1 MDKLYYYKNNPI
13 VKSIFIKMLAPT
25 ILMNLTTALASFAD
39 TVIIG
44 YFLDDLALSVVTYA
58 TPIYMI
64 INTFAAL
71 FAVGGSIAMS
81 IDSGKG
87 EKQTSNKAFSISVEL
102 LVFTGVILLV
112 AGVFLGKTI
121 TYWLGAEKD
130 VYDMVYDYSRIIL
143 ICAPVFML
151 NVGFAFFVRNDGR
164 PILSMV
170 GMFLSIAVNIVSDVV
185 FIGVLDWGVKGAAY
199 ATVLGQLISVL
210 VISSHFLSK
219 KNTLKFIITF
229 NKTALR
235 IIKNGISTAL
245 HFVYQFL
252 TILILNHFISKL
264 AGSNGV
270 VVYTVVF
277 NLYTVSLALFEGI
290 SQTIQP
296 IVSLYYGEKSYRK
309 IRNTLRLALVAI
321 VVICGAIT
329 VVLEIVPQIVP
340 VIFGIK
346 DVWLLEKSIVA
357 VRIFATSMLIMT
369 INVVMGYYLQSTEH
383 SIMSAILVSLRCF
396 VLFLG
401 CALVLGKLFGMN
413 GVWLAYTAAEVLTFV
428 IFIVMNKIM
437 RKRILESGTDVNM
450 FLLDKN
456 IENNIYCYTFNCGK
470 DDFDDF
476 KSVVLA
482 YLEECEQINDSVKKD
497 TNQYLLELYKCY
509 SGKKGKYIEV
519 EINNADQKVI
529 IRDNLNH
536 LTIQDNIQEI
546 ISGTS
551 KAEYGPV
558 LGFNRICIE

>member
-1 MDKLYYYKNNPI
+1 MDKRYYYRNNPI
-13 VKSIFIKMLAPT
+13 VKKIFIKMLAPT

-44 YFLDDLALSVVTYA
+44 YFLDELALSVVTYA

-64 INTFAAL
+64 INTFASL

-87 EKQTSNKAFSISVEL
+87 EKETSNKAFSISVEL
-102 LVFTGVILLV
+102 LVLTGAILLV
-112 AGVFLGKTI
+112 AGVFFGKNI

-130 VYDMVYDYSRIIL
+130 VFDMVYDYSRIIL
-143 ICAPVFML
+143 IYAPVFML
-151 NVGFAFFVRNDGR
+151 NVGLAFFVRNDGR

-170 GMFLSIAVNIVSDVV
+170 GMFLSIAVNIVLDIV
-185 FIGVLDWGVKGAAY
+185 FIGVFEWGVKGAAY
-199 ATVLGQLISVL
+199 ATVSGQLVSVL
-210 VISSHFLSK
+210 VIASHFLSK
-219 KNTLKFIITF
+219 KNTLKFIFTI

-245 HFVYQFL
+245 HFVCQFL

-264 AGSNGV
+264 AGSSGV

-309 IRNTLRLALVAI
+309 IRNTLRLAMVAI
-321 VVICGAIT
+321 VVICGVVT
-329 VVLEIVPQIVP
+329 VTIELVPQLVP

-346 DVWLLEKSIVA
+346 DAWLLEQSIVA

-369 INVVMGYYLQSTEH
+369 INVVLGYYLQSTEH

-401 CALVLGKLFGMN
+401 CALVLGKMFGMN
-413 GVWLAYTAAEVLTFV
+413 GVWLAYTMAEVLTFV
-428 IFIVMNKIM
+428 IFIAMNRIM
-437 RKRILESGTDVNM
+437 RKKIQKSGTHVNM

-456 IENNIYCYTFNCGK
+456 IENNIYCFTFNCNK
-470 DDFDDF
+470 DDFKDF
-476 KSVVLA
+476 KSVVMV
-482 YLEECEQINDSVKKD
+482 YLKESEYINDSVKKD
-497 TNQYLLELYKCY
+497 TKQYLLELYKCY
-509 SGKKGKYIEV
+509 SNKKGKYIEV
-519 EINNADQKVI
+519 EVNNADQKVI

-536 LTIQDNIQEI
+536 LTIQNSIQEV
-546 ISGTS
+546 ISDRS
-551 KAEYGPV
+551 KSEYGLV
-558 LGFNRICIE
+558 LGFNRICIK

>member
-44 YFLDDLALSVVTYA
+44 YFLDELSLSVVTYA

-64 INTFAAL
+64 INTFASL

-112 AGVFLGKTI
+112 AGVFFGKTI
-121 TYWLGAEKD
+121 THWLGAGKD
-130 VYDMVYDYSRIIL
+130 VYDMVYDYSGIIL
-143 ICAPVFML
+143 IFAPVFML

-170 GMFLSIAVNIVSDVV
+170 GMFLSIIVNIVSDVV
-185 FIGVLDWGVKGAAY
+185 FIGVFDWGVKGAAY
-199 ATVLGQLISVL
+199 ATVLGQLVSVL
-210 VISSHFLSK
+210 IISSHFLSK
-219 KNTLKFIITF
+219 KNTLKFIFTF

-245 HFVYQFL
+245 HFIYQFL

-296 IVSLYYGEKSYRK
+296 IVSLYFGEKSYGK

-321 VVICGAIT
+321 VVICGMIT
-329 VVLEIVPQIVP
+329 VALEIVPQIVSL
-340 VIFGIK
+340 IFGIK

-369 INVVMGYYLQSTEH
+369 INVVLGYYLQSTEH

-401 CALVLGKLFGMN
+401 CALVLGKMFGMN
-413 GVWLAYTAAEVLTFV
+413 GVWLAYTIAEILTFV
-428 IFIVMNKIM
+428 IFIIMNKIM
-437 RKRILESGTDVNM
+437 RRKILKSGTDVNM

-456 IENNIYCYTFNCGK
+456 IENNIYCLTFNCGK

-476 KSVVLA
+476 KSAVLA
-482 YLEECEQINDSVKKD
+482 YLEECEHINDSVKKD
-497 TNQYLLELYKCY
+497 TENYLLELYKCY
-509 SGKKGKYIEV
+509 SSKKGKYIEV
-519 EINNADQKVI
+519 EVNNADQKVI

-536 LTIQDNIQEI
+536 LTIKDGIQEI
-546 ISGTS
+546 ISGMN

>member
-13 VKSIFIKMLAPT
+13 VKNIFIKMLAPT
-25 ILMNLTTALASFAD
+25 IFMNLTTALASFAD

-44 YFLDDLALSVVTYA
+44 YFLDELALSVVTYA

-64 INTFAAL
+64 INTFASL

-87 EKQTSNKAFSISVEL
+87 EKQTSNKSFSISVEL
-102 LVFTGVILLV
+102 LVCTGVILLI
-112 AGVFLGKTI
+112 AGVFFGKTI
-121 TYWLGAEKD
+121 THWLGAGKD

-143 ICAPVFML
+143 ISAPIFML

-170 GMFLSIAVNIVSDVV
+170 GMFLSIIVNIVADVV
-185 FIGVLDWGVKGAAY
+185 FIGVFDWGVKGAAY
-199 ATVLGQLISVL
+199 ATVLGQLVSVL
-210 VISSHFLSK
+210 IIASHFLSK
-219 KNTLKFIITF
+219 KNTLKFIFTF
-229 NKTALR
+229 NKNALR

-245 HFVYQFL
+245 HFIYQFL

-296 IVSLYYGEKSYRK
+296 IVSLYFGEKSYRK

-321 VVICGAIT
+321 VVICGMIT
-329 VVLEIVPQIVP
+329 VALEIVPQIVP
-340 VIFGIK
+340 MIFGIK
-346 DVWLLEKSIVA
+346 DIWLLDKSIIA
-357 VRIFATSMLIMT
+357 VRIFATSMIIMT
-369 INVVMGYYLQSTEH
+369 INVVLGYYLQSTEH

-401 CALVLGKLFGMN
+401 CALVLGKIFGMN
-413 GVWLAYTAAEVLTFV
+413 GVWLAYTIAEILTFV
-428 IFIVMNKIM
+428 IFIIMNKIM
-437 RKRILESGTDVNM
+437 RKKFLKNGTDVNM

-456 IENNIYCYTFNCGK
+456 IENNIYCLTFNCSK
-470 DDFDDF
+470 DDFEDF
-476 KSVVLA
+476 KSVVSA
-482 YLEECEQINDSVKKD
+482 YLEECEHINDSVKKD
-497 TNQYLLELYKCY
+497 TKHYLLELYKCY
-509 SGKKGKYIEV
+509 SNKRGKYIEIEV
-519 EINNADQKVI
+519 NNSDRKVI

-536 LTIQDNIQEI
+536 ETIQDGIQKI
-546 ISGTS
+546 VSGTS
-551 KAEYGPV
+551 KADYGPV

>member
-1 MDKLYYYKNNPI
+1 MDKRYYYRNNPI
-13 VKSIFIKMLAPT
+13 VKKIFIKMLAPT

-44 YFLDDLALSVVTYA
+44 YFLDELALSVVTYA

-64 INTFAAL
+64 INTFASL

-87 EKQTSNKAFSISVEL
+87 EKETSNKAFSISVEL
-102 LVFTGVILLV
+102 LVLTGAILLV
-112 AGVFLGKTI
+112 AGVFFGKNI
-121 TYWLGAEKD
+121 THWLGAEKD
-130 VYDMVYDYSRIIL
+130 VFDMVYDYSRIIL
-143 ICAPVFML
+143 IYAPVFML
-151 NVGFAFFVRNDGR
+151 NVGLAFFVRNDGR

-170 GMFLSIAVNIVSDVV
+170 GMFLSIAVNIVLDIV
-185 FIGVLDWGVKGAAY
+185 FIGVFEWGVKGAAY
-199 ATVLGQLISVL
+199 ATVSGQLVSVL
-210 VISSHFLSK
+210 VIASHFLSK
-219 KNTLKFIITF
+219 KNTLKFIFTL

-264 AGSNGV
+264 AGSSGV

-309 IRNTLRLALVAI
+309 IRNTLRLAMVAI
-321 VVICGAIT
+321 VIICGVVT
-329 VVLEIVPQIVP
+329 VTIELVPQLVP

-346 DVWLLEKSIVA
+346 DAWLLEKSIVA

-369 INVVMGYYLQSTEH
+369 INVVLGYYLQSTEH

-401 CALVLGKLFGMN
+401 CALVLGKMFGMN
-413 GVWLAYTAAEVLTFV
+413 GVWLAYTMAEVLTFV
-428 IFIVMNKIM
+428 IFIAMNRIM
-437 RKRILESGTDVNM
+437 RKKIQKSGTQVNM

-456 IENNIYCYTFNCGK
+456 IENNIYCFTFNCNK
-470 DDFDDF
+470 DDFEDF
-476 KSVVLA
+476 KSVVMVHLKESE
-482 YLEECEQINDSVKKD
+482 YINDSVKKD
-497 TNQYLLELYKCY
+497 TKQYLLELYKCY
-509 SGKKGKYIEV
+509 SSKKGKYIEV
-519 EINNADQKVI
+519 EINNADSKVI

-536 LTIQDNIQEI
+536 LTIQNSIQEV
-546 ISGTS
+546 ISDRS
-551 KAEYGPV
+551 KSEYGLV
-558 LGFNRICIE
+558 LGFNRICIK

>member
-44 YFLDDLALSVVTYA
+44 YFLDELSLSVVTYA

-64 INTFAAL
+64 INTFASL

-112 AGVFLGKTI
+112 AGVFFGKTI
-121 TYWLGAEKD
+121 THWLGAGKD
-130 VYDMVYDYSRIIL
+130 VYDMVYDYSGIIL
-143 ICAPVFML
+143 IFAPVFML

-170 GMFLSIAVNIVSDVV
+170 GMFLSIIVNIVSDVV
-185 FIGVLDWGVKGAAY
+185 FIGVFDWGVKGAAY
-199 ATVLGQLISVL
+199 ATVLGQLVSVL
-210 VISSHFLSK
+210 IISSHFLSK
-219 KNTLKFIITF
+219 KNTLKFIFTF

-245 HFVYQFL
+245 HFIYQFL

-296 IVSLYYGEKSYRK
+296 IVSLYFGEKSYGK

-321 VVICGAIT
+321 VVICGMIT
-329 VVLEIVPQIVP
+329 VALEIVPQIVP
-340 VIFGIK
+340 LIFGIK

-369 INVVMGYYLQSTEH
+369 INVVLGYYLQSTEH

-401 CALVLGKLFGMN
+401 CALVLGKMFGMN
-413 GVWLAYTAAEVLTFV
+413 GVWLAYTIAEILTFV
-428 IFIVMNKIM
+428 IFIIMNKIM
-437 RKRILESGTDVNM
+437 RRKILKSGTDVNM

-456 IENNIYCYTFNCGK
+456 IENNIYCLTFNCGK

-476 KSVVLA
+476 KSAVLA
-482 YLEECEQINDSVKKD
+482 YLEECEHINDSVKKD
-497 TNQYLLELYKCY
+497 TENYLLELYKCY
-509 SGKKGKYIEV
+509 SSKKGKYIEV
-519 EINNADQKVI
+519 EVNNADQKVI

-536 LTIQDNIQEI
+536 LTIKDGIQEI
-546 ISGTS
+546 ISGMN

>member
-44 YFLDDLALSVVTYA
+44 YFLDELSLSVVTYA

-64 INTFAAL
+64 INTFASL

-112 AGVFLGKTI
+112 AGVFFGKTI
-121 TYWLGAEKD
+121 THWLGAGKD
-130 VYDMVYDYSRIIL
+130 VYDMVYDYSGIIL
-143 ICAPVFML
+143 IFAPVFML

-170 GMFLSIAVNIVSDVV
+170 GMFLSIIVNIVSDVV
-185 FIGVLDWGVKGAAY
+185 FIGVFDWGVKGAAY
-199 ATVLGQLISVL
+199 ATVLGQLVSVL
-210 VISSHFLSK
+210 IISSHFLSK
-219 KNTLKFIITF
+219 KNTLKFIFTF

-245 HFVYQFL
+245 HFIYQFL

-296 IVSLYYGEKSYRK
+296 IVSLYFGEKSYGK

-321 VVICGAIT
+321 VVICGMIT
-329 VVLEIVPQIVP
+329 VALEIVPQIVP
-340 VIFGIK
+340 LIFGIK

-369 INVVMGYYLQSTEH
+369 INVVLGYYLQSTEH

-401 CALVLGKLFGMN
+401 CALVLGKMFGMN
-413 GVWLAYTAAEVLTFV
+413 GVWLAYTIAEILTFV
-428 IFIVMNKIM
+428 IFIIMNKIM
-437 RKRILESGTDVNM
+437 RRKILKSGTDVNM

-456 IENNIYCYTFNCGK
+456 IENNIYCLTFNCGK

-476 KSVVLA
+476 KSAVLA
-482 YLEECEQINDSVKKD
+482 YLEECEHINDSVKKD
-497 TNQYLLELYKCY
+497 TENYLLELYKCY
-509 SGKKGKYIEV
+509 S
-519 EINNADQKVI
+519 
-529 IRDNLNH
+529 
-536 LTIQDNIQEI
+536 
-546 ISGTS
+546 S
-551 KAEYGPV
+551 KIGRAHV
-558 LGFNRICIE
+558 

>member
-44 YFLDDLALSVVTYA
+44 YFLDELSLSVVTYA

-64 INTFAAL
+64 INTFASL

-102 LVFTGVILLV
+102 LVFIGVILLV
-112 AGVFLGKTI
+112 AGVFFGKTI
-121 TYWLGAEKD
+121 THWLGAGKD
-130 VYDMVYDYSRIIL
+130 VYDMVYDYSGIIL
-143 ICAPVFML
+143 IFAPVFML

-170 GMFLSIAVNIVSDVV
+170 GMFLSIIVNIVSDVI
-185 FIGVLDWGVKGAAY
+185 FIGVFDWGVKGAAY
-199 ATVLGQLISVL
+199 ATVLGQLVSVL
-210 VISSHFLSK
+210 IISSHFLSK
-219 KNTLKFIITF
+219 KNTLKFIFTY

-245 HFVYQFL
+245 HFIYQFL

-296 IVSLYYGEKSYRK
+296 IVSLYFGEKSYGK

-321 VVICGAIT
+321 VVICGMIT
-329 VVLEIVPQIVP
+329 VALEIVPQIVP
-340 VIFGIK
+340 LIFGIK

-369 INVVMGYYLQSTEH
+369 INVVLGYYLQSTEH

-401 CALVLGKLFGMN
+401 CALVLGKMFGMN
-413 GVWLAYTAAEVLTFV
+413 GVWLAYTIAEILTFV
-428 IFIVMNKIM
+428 IFIIMNKIM
-437 RKRILESGTDVNM
+437 RRKILKSGTDVNM

-456 IENNIYCYTFNCGK
+456 IENNIYCLTFNCGK

-476 KSVVLA
+476 KSAVLA
-482 YLEECEQINDSVKKD
+482 YLEECEHINDSVKKD
-497 TNQYLLELYKCY
+497 TENYLLELYKCY
-509 SGKKGKYIEV
+509 SSKKGKYIEV
-519 EINNADQKVI
+519 EVNNADQKVI

-536 LTIQDNIQEI
+536 LTIKDGIQEI
-546 ISGTS
+546 ISGMN